1 MAEARNG
8 AAPNILNNDK
18 VFIVYQYVTLV
29 FQPCEGENHMSNPY
43 PDTLALS
50 SRVLRILTKLNLLM
64 GALIMA
70 LLIASLIAE
79 APVMRALGVRP
90 ALSNSMLFIG
100 MRLIMVIGICAV
112 PVVHFILTRLLM
124 IVDTVSTGN
133 PFVAEN
139 AARLQAIAWA
149 LLALELTHYAV
160 GAVAAS
166 VSSAAVPLNIS
177 WGFSLTR
184 WLAVLLLFVL
194 ARVFEQGARMREEL
208 EGTV

>member
-1 MAEARNG
+1 M
-8 AAPNILNNDK
+8 
-18 VFIVYQYVTLV
+18 
-29 FQPCEGENHMSNPY
+29 NHSF
-43 PDTLALS
+43 PDPLALS
-50 SRVLRILTKLNLLM
+50 RRVLRVLTKLNLLL
-64 GALIMA
+64 GALILA

-79 APVMRALGVRP
+79 APVMRALGVPP
-90 ALSNSMLFIG
+90 ARFSSMLFVG
-100 MRLIMVIGICAV
+100 MRLIMVLGIGAV
-112 PVVHFILTRLLM
+112 PIVHFVLTRLLT
-124 IVDTVSTGN
+124 IVETVRVGN
-133 PFVAEN
+133 PFVSAN
-139 AARLQAIAWA
+139 AARLQGIAWA
-149 LLALELTHYAV
+149 VLGLELVHFAV

>member
-1 MAEARNG
+1 
-8 AAPNILNNDK
+8 
-18 VFIVYQYVTLV
+18 
-29 FQPCEGENHMSNPY
+29 
-43 PDTLALS
+43 
-50 SRVLRILTKLNLLM
+50 M

-133 PFVAEN
+133 PFVGAN

-149 LLALELTHYAV
+149 LLALDLIHFAV
-160 GAVAAS
+160 GAVGSS
-166 VSSAAVPLNIS
+166 VSSAAGPLHLS

>member
-1 MAEARNG
+1 
-8 AAPNILNNDK
+8 
-18 VFIVYQYVTLV
+18 
-29 FQPCEGENHMSNPY
+29 MSNPY

-50 SRVLRILTKLNLLM
+50 SRVLRVLTKLNLLM

-70 LLIASLIAE
+70 LLTASLIAE
-79 APVMRALGVRP
+79 APVMRALGVPP
-90 ALSNSMLFIG
+90 ALSNSMLFMG

-112 PVVHFILTRLLM
+112 PVVHFVLTRLLM
-124 IVDTVSTGN
+124 IVETVSTGN
-133 PFVAEN
+133 PFVAAN

-149 LLALELTHYAV
+149 LLALELTHFAV

-166 VSSAAVPLNIS
+166 VSSAAMPLNIS

>member
-1 MAEARNG
+1 M
-8 AAPNILNNDK
+8 P
-18 VFIVYQYVTLV
+18 
-29 FQPCEGENHMSNPY
+29 NPY

-50 SRVLRILTKLNLLM
+50 SGVLRVLTKLNLLM

-79 APVMRALGVRP
+79 EPVMRALGVRP
-90 ALSNSMLFIG
+90 ALFNSMLFIG

-112 PVVHFILTRLLM
+112 PVVHFLLTRLLI

-133 PFVAEN
+133 PFVAAN

-149 LLALELTHYAV
+149 LLALELMHFAV
-160 GAVAAS
+160 GAVSAS
-166 VSSAAVPLNIS
+166 VTSAAVPLHLS

-184 WLAVLLLFVL
+184 CIAVLLLFVL

>member
-1 MAEARNG
+1 
-8 AAPNILNNDK
+8 
-18 VFIVYQYVTLV
+18 
-29 FQPCEGENHMSNPY
+29 MSNPY

-50 SRVLRILTKLNLLM
+50 SRVLRLLTKLNQLM
-64 GALIMA
+64 GALILA
-70 LLIASLIAE
+70 LLIATLIAE
-79 APVMRALGVRP
+79 DPVMRALGVQPDQFNAR
-90 ALSNSMLFIG
+90 LFFG
-100 MRLIMVIGICAV
+100 MRLIMVFGICTV
-112 PVVHFILTRLLM
+112 PVVHFVLTRLLM

-133 PFVAEN
+133 PFVVVN

-149 LLALELTHYAV
+149 LLALELTHFAV

-194 ARVFEQGARMREEL
+194 ARVFEEGARMREEL
-208 EGTV
+208 EGMV

>member
-1 MAEARNG
+1 
-8 AAPNILNNDK
+8 
-18 VFIVYQYVTLV
+18 
-29 FQPCEGENHMSNPY
+29 MSNPY

-50 SRVLRILTKLNLLM
+50 SRVLRVLTKLNLLM

-90 ALSNSMLFIG
+90 DLFNSMLFIG

-112 PVVHFILTRLLM
+112 PIVHFILTRLLI

-133 PFVAEN
+133 PFVAAN

-160 GAVAAS
+160 GAIAAS
-166 VSSAAVPLNIS
+166 VSSAGVPLNIS